1 MSRQYQT
8 IPDGRE
14 EIRHADGH
22 KEDDGQH
29 VGQNSSNL
37 NHIQSVCFRFFL
49 FSLPAFFSEKLS
61 GEAFQT
67 EKSCNLGWRN
77 AALEFHLW

>member
-1 MSRQYQT
+1 MVMSRQYQT

-37 NHIQSVCFRFFL
+37 NHIQSVCFRFL

-61 GEAFQT
+61 GKPF
-67 EKSCNLGWRN
+67 KLKK
-77 AALEFHLW
+77 AATSGGGMQL

>member
-37 NHIQSVCFRFFL
+37 NHIQSVCFRFFILSSRVL
-49 FSLPAFFSEKLS
+49 FRKTVGGSLS
-61 GEAFQT
+61 
-67 EKSCNLGWRN
+67 N
-77 AALEFHLW
+77 

>member
-1 MSRQYQT
+1 MVMSRQYQT

-37 NHIQSVCFRFFL
+37 NHIQSVCFRFFCSL
-49 FSLPAFFSEKLS
+49 FPRSFQKNCRGKPFKLKKAATS
-61 GEAFQT
+61 GGGMQ
-67 EKSCNLGWRN
+67 L
-77 AALEFHLW
+77 